1 MGVDC
6 PTPTF
11 SLTPQ
16 DFLDTVSGYTQAT
29 APDTSANKP
38 VKLATVMVLG
48 ASNTVQVQFDGE
60 TVTSTKYYP
69 CLAQYKAT
77 VGDRVALLP
86 SGTTYVVLG
95 SVGATQA
102 LSGTTLTTT
111 GDATIGGN
119 ISANNFKVN
128 TNWAL
133 LSSVGSFQNSAAAGT
148 RPPRVRSITM
158 LGTTYWEMAGEI
170 DLSSY
175 TGGAV
180 FSFTGGS
187 SSVWAP
193 TREHDWAIVG
203 GAATGNTSSQRM
215 YWAPSGNVGFSPSP
229 ATAITYVSLDP
240 IRIVDPKNQ
249 IT

>member
-1 MGVDC
+1 
-6 PTPTF
+6 
-11 SLTPQ
+11 
-16 DFLDTVSGYTQAT
+16 
-29 APDTSANKP
+29 
-38 VKLATVMVLG
+38 MVLG

-128 TNWAL
+128 TNWTL
-133 LSSVGSFQNSAAAGT
+133 LSSLGSFQNSAAAGT
-148 RPPRVRSITM
+148 RPPRVRSITL

-175 TGGAV
+175 TGSTM

-187 SSVWAP
+187 SSAWAP
-193 TREHDWAIVG
+193 SREHDWSVVG
-203 GAATGNTSSQRM
+203 GAGTGNNSPQRM
-215 YWAPSGNVGFSPSP
+215 YWNGSGNLGMAPNP
-229 ATAITYVSLDP
+229 ASALSYVSLDP

>member
-1 MGVDC
+1 
-6 PTPTF
+6 
-11 SLTPQ
+11 
-16 DFLDTVSGYTQAT
+16 
-29 APDTSANKP
+29 